1 MDSRQSQ
8 DSLLLKPGDGLS
20 SWSLEEQA
28 AVPEETR
35 TSRGRVRRL
44 LRLRRQHGGPQDVAT
59 SRSLWRRKKTSQDS
73 DTKKSVDEN
82 DETSSPFSSW
92 AYNLSIGLAW
102 YMPAPFDLMPQGYP
116 SRVI

>member
-20 SWSLEEQA
+20 SWSLDEQA

-82 DETSSPFSSW
+82 DETRVHSQAGHTTFQSVW
-92 AYNLSIGLAW
+92 RGTC
-102 YMPAPFDLMPQGYP
+102 QHP
-116 SRVI
+116 STSCLRDIRQE